1 MRTSPDRSAKIR
13 TSADRT
19 AEVLERF
26 QGRSLT
32 CRRDLVSDRVM
43 DAHDRQPLGPH
54 DDQTARLLRALRG
67 APVRGK
73 HVVFSLG
80 ADGPWCIGVITIGCP
95 GNLLLEEREF
105 DTYEDAM
112 REVFRLRCLRLRR
125 RDQT

>member
-1 MRTSPDRSAKIR
+1 MR

-19 AEVLERF
+19 AEVRERF
-26 QGRSLT
+26 QARFSSCL
-32 CRRDLVSDRVM
+32 RNLLSDRVV

-54 DDQTARLLRALRG
+54 DDETARLLRALRS
-67 APVRGK
+67 ASVRGK

-112 REVFRLRCLRLRR
+112 REVFRLRCRRLRR
-125 RDQT
+125 GDQI

>member
-1 MRTSPDRSAKIR
+1 MGTSADRSAKIR

-26 QGRSLT
+26 HGRSLT
-32 CRRDLVSDRVM
+32 CRRDLVSDRVV

-54 DDQTARLLRALRG
+54 DDQTARLLRALRS
-67 APVRGK
+67 ASVRGK

-105 DTYEDAM
+105 ATYEDAM
-112 REVFRLRCLRLRR
+112 REVFRLRCRRLGL

>member
-1 MRTSPDRSAKIR
+1 MPTSADRSAKLR

-26 QGRSLT
+26 HGRSLT
-32 CRRDLVSDRVM
+32 WRRDLVSERVVA
-43 DAHDRQPLGPH
+43 AHDRQPLGPH
-54 DDQTARLLRALRG
+54 DDQTARLLRVLRS
-67 APVRGK
+67 ASVRGK

-95 GNLLLEEREF
+95 GNLLLEEQKF
-105 DTYEDAM
+105 DTYADAM
-112 REVFRLRCLRLRR
+112 REVFRLRCRRLMR